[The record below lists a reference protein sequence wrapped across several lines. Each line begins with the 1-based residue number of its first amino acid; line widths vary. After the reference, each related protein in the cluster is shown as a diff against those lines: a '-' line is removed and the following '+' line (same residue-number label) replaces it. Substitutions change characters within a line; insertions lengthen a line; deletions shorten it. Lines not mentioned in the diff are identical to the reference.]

1 MNTDNAAVSH
11 SKNSTAARRKPRQAR
26 AQKRHDQILDITA
39 ELLDSVGIDGITT
52 ISIAKELNISV
63 GSLYHYY
70 PNKVAILCALA
81 SRWLDE
87 MTRTITAV
95 DENIAEHSD
104 IASYVKV
111 YTHKIIAMY
120 KRQRGIL
127 PLVQAMYAIPE
138 VRQLDEQHDQ
148 LMLARLANAF
158 KHFGCKANKAEL
170 ERIARIYHETTYIC
184 SMAIVDQQGR
194 KASRSEA
201 DLNQMLNALLANYF

>member
-1 MNTDNAAVSH
+1 MKTTNAAGNDDKH
-11 SKNSTAARRKPRQAR
+11 STAARRKPRQAR

-39 ELLDSVGIDGITT
+39 ELLESVGIDGLTT
-52 ISIAKELNISV
+52 ILIAKELKISV

-87 MTRTITAV
+87 MTYIIAEV
-95 DENIAEHSD
+95 DKNIAEHRD
-104 IASYVKV
+104 ITSYVQV
-111 YTHKIIAMY
+111 YTDKISDMY

-138 VRQLDEQHDQ
+138 VRQLDEQHDT
-148 LMLARLANAF
+148 LMIQYLVNAL
-158 KHFGCKANKAEL
+158 KHFGCKASKPEL
-170 ERIARIYHETTYIC
+170 ERIARLYHETTYIC
-184 SMAIVDQQGR
+184 SMTIVEQQGS
-194 KASRSEA
+194 KASRSQA